1 MEVARKTEVMMSRMN
16 EQLKTAVPHFE
27 TPDEKKKRR
36 ERKLEEK
43 EMGGHI
49 AISFRLSHPEQII
62 TPPPK
67 TSSPKSHPEQ
77 IITPPPKTSSPKS
90 HPEQIITPPPKTSS
104 PKSVA
109 GVDCFNDAS
118 STMTSVSG
126 AYTRP
131 TTTASKT
138 PYSRANTLE
147 SFRPMSVLSEGLP
160 EPETTSGS
168 VCKVQSKQ
176 DLEGV
181 PRTPNKSKLGTP
193 NGSGTRTSPVFMTQV
208 WGVHKQRRVSSSSSS
223 GGGDPKKPSTPQTSA
238 ASTPRHTSKQQ
249 KQLKDSSAPTT
260 LSSKAKPPAGYK
272 KADNGVLQ
280 TYQWKL
286 SSPEHDYRFGSGI
299 DSPSRVACTETSM
312 S

>member
-1 MEVARKTEVMMSRMN
+1 MSHWTEFMEFVGERPLSEVSFDALKAKKTAEMEAARKTEVRISRMN

-27 TPDEKKKRR
+27 TPDEKKKRK
-36 ERKLEEK
+36 EKKLEEK

-62 TPPPK
+62 IPPPK
-67 TSSPKSHPEQ
+67 TSR
-77 IITPPPKTSSPKS
+77 
-90 HPEQIITPPPKTSS
+90 

-118 STMTSVSG
+118 STTTSVSN

-131 TTTASKT
+131 STTATKT
-138 PYSRANTLE
+138 PYSHANTLE
-147 SFRPMSVLSEGLP
+147 SFRPMSVLSEGLQ
-160 EPETTSGS
+160 EPESTSGS

-181 PRTPNKSKLGTP
+181 PRTPNKSRLGTP

-208 WGVHKQRRVSSSSSS
+208 WGTHKQRRVSSS
-223 GGGDPKKPSTPQTSA
+223 GGGDPKKSSTPQSSA
-238 ASTPRHTSKQQ
+238 ASTPQHTSKQQ
-249 KQLKDSSAPTT
+249 KQLKDNSAPST
-260 LSSKAKPPAGYK
+260 LSSKAKPPGGYK
-272 KADNGVLQ
+272 KADSGVLH

-286 SSPEHDYRFGSGI
+286 SSPEHNYRFGSGI